1 MKNFNIILFSF
12 LVCACSTSRVKTHY
26 LSKNDFSNINF
37 IEGMK
42 GCENLHLSKNSLDI
56 FVTDLTGKLYLI
68 SGTSHENLNVVKLLR
83 INDYVLGIDE
93 GSDKY
98 LYVLSS
104 SKEWLKKGGGINKID
119 VNLGKQ
125 EKITF
130 DFAGVNG
137 LAIDNQNN
145 IYFTVGNMN
154 MLKPKGAIYIMKAL
168 ENNKYDTP
176 IIFIENLKSPNGLF
190 YDKKNNSL
198 IFTEVFSGVKSINLE
213 NNKIKSIFGKTRLIE
228 GFDDLCVDSKGNY
241 WVADQPNGF
250 IKMYNSH
257 LNQVKRFLFKE
268 FGVASSCRI
277 RIDDG
282 KEFIYVTEIKKNK
295 NSKEY
300 DGRGV
305 IIIPIDLLLKL

>member
-1 MKNFNIILFSF
+1 MKIFNIILFSF

-137 LAIDNQNN
+137 LAIENQNN

-154 MLKPKGAIYIMKAL
+154 MLKPKGAIYIMIYKSQL
-168 ENNKYDTP
+168 FILHFFIIDFILILVKLIITTINMLQIKYLFDT
-176 IIFIENLKSPNGLF
+176 
-190 YDKKNNSL
+190 
-198 IFTEVFSGVKSINLE
+198 
-213 NNKIKSIFGKTRLIE
+213 
-228 GFDDLCVDSKGNY
+228 
-241 WVADQPNGF
+241 
-250 IKMYNSH
+250 
-257 LNQVKRFLFKE
+257 
-268 FGVASSCRI
+268 
-277 RIDDG
+277 
-282 KEFIYVTEIKKNK
+282 KNK
-295 NSKEY
+295 FSY
-300 DGRGV
+300 
-305 IIIPIDLLLKL
+305 KLIHTSSF